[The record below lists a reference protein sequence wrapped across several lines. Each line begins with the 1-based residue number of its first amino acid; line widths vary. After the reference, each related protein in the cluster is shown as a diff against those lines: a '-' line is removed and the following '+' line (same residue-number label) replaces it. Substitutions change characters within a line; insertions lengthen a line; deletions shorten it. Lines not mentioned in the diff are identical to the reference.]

1 MEPMEPI
8 FDSIIDTA
16 TTGETPGSFT
26 IDGEAEKRDHL
37 ANAVLHCY
45 ILISVGL
52 INDSLNGIECCDGEI
67 LLRSARD

>member
-8 FDSIIDTA
+8 LDHIIDTA
-16 TTGETPGSFT
+16 TTGEAPGSFT
-26 IDGEAEKRDHL
+26 IDGQSEKRDHL

-52 INDSLNGIECCDGEI
+52 INDSLQGIENCDGEI
-67 LLRSARD
+67 LLRSSRD